1 MRLSVKL
8 DHILNFTK
16 IPPRLVYTLLL
27 LLALVLTWIGSRNR
41 PDPVWQ
47 KANEIMVQPRLM
59 IEDVVD
65 SLGLLYAEVHHKP
78 IKIGQ
83 IDSTGYKLLEKP
95 RLRTLAWPRF
105 RDFCRMAVQ
114 NNAVILSGVTGTG
127 TTKLA
132 EKTAMFIAT
141 YPEHNIL
148 SIHCAPEFDLELHKK
163 YIGWE
168 DESGQFQQGALLMF
182 LEKCRQNP
190 TQRFVCVIDNFDKI
204 NPETFFGP
212 ELWEKL
218 GSPKEKS
225 IIGGKEVVIPNN
237 FFMFSVT
244 HRGPGSRVEF
254 NEEHIKRLGKPY
266 IVQPDP
272 TELLDYFKKGA
283 VEIINDPK
291 KDSTKIKEDLPALLS
306 NINKRRMLYYFLKSN
321 EMMNKQ
327 YGEGFE
333 LGQGSNV
340 RKFYKEKDLNKL
352 KETYIN
358 HINAIRGVK
367 SLTMNDFESLDYTV
381 TNNGIE
387 PHTNFFERQ
396 IKILADTGYLVEI
409 TMVATTALLTTLIGY
424 WIFRRREKMIRK
436 FGKEAQQIY
445 DDFEDEKIS
454 AEEAARRLEQIKSEV
469 NDLVLKRSL
478 NYTEGLYFMG
488 FVDDKVRRIDF
499 SRNVSEN
506 FLELF
511 NAFMEDDVLTENEY
525 QKLCQFLESMRNK
538 IPVETYHTFI
548 EKVEWAYR
556 NKSANN

>member
-1 MRLSVKL
+1 
-8 DHILNFTK
+8 
-16 IPPRLVYTLLL
+16 
-27 LLALVLTWIGSRNR
+27 
-41 PDPVWQ
+41 
-47 KANEIMVQPRLM
+47 
-59 IEDVVD
+59 
-65 SLGLLYAEVHHKP
+65 
-78 IKIGQ
+78 
-83 IDSTGYKLLEKP
+83 
-95 RLRTLAWPRF
+95 
-105 RDFCRMAVQ
+105 
-114 NNAVILSGVTGTG
+114 
-127 TTKLA
+127 
-132 EKTAMFIAT
+132 
-141 YPEHNIL
+141 
-148 SIHCAPEFDLELHKK
+148 
-163 YIGWE
+163 
-168 DESGQFQQGALLMF
+168 
-182 LEKCRQNP
+182 
-190 TQRFVCVIDNFDKI
+190 
-204 NPETFFGP
+204 
-212 ELWEKL
+212 
-218 GSPKEKS
+218 
-225 IIGGKEVVIPNN
+225 
-237 FFMFSVT
+237 
-244 HRGPGSRVEF
+244 
-254 NEEHIKRLGKPY
+254 
-266 IVQPDP
+266 
-272 TELLDYFKKGA
+272 
-283 VEIINDPK
+283 
-291 KDSTKIKEDLPALLS
+291 
-306 NINKRRMLYYFLKSN
+306 
-321 EMMNKQ
+321 
-327 YGEGFE
+327 
-333 LGQGSNV
+333 
-340 RKFYKEKDLNKL
+340 
-352 KETYIN
+352 
-358 HINAIRGVK
+358 
-367 SLTMNDFESLDYTV
+367 V

>member
-1 MRLSVKL
+1 MRLSVKK

-16 IPPRLVYTLLL
+16 IPPRLVFTLLS
-27 LLALVLTWIGSRNR
+27 LLALVMAWVGSRNR

-47 KANEIMVQPRLM
+47 KANDIMMQPRLM

-78 IKIGQ
+78 IKIGS

-105 RDFCRMAVQ
+105 RDFCRMAIK
-114 NNAVILSGVTGTG
+114 NNNVILSGVTGTG

-132 EKTAMFIAT
+132 EKTAAFIAT
-141 YPEHNIL
+141 DPEQNIL
-148 SIHCAPEFDLELHKK
+148 NVHCAPEFDLELHKK

-168 DESGQFQQGALLMF
+168 DASGQFQQGLFLIF
-182 LEKCRQNP
+182 LEKCRLNP
-190 TQRFVCVIDNFDKI
+190 KQRFVCVIDNFDKI

-218 GSPKEKS
+218 GSPKEKT
-225 IIGGKEVVIPNN
+225 IIGGKEVSIPNN

-254 NEEHIKRLGKPY
+254 NEEHIKRLGNPY

-272 TELLDYFKKGA
+272 TELLAYFQDGA
-283 VEIINDPK
+283 VEIIIDPK
-291 KDSTKIKEDLPALLS
+291 EDSAQVNDDLPALLS
-306 NINKRRMLYYFLKSN
+306 NINKRRVLYYFLKSN

-333 LGQGSNV
+333 LGQGSNI
-340 RKFYKEKDLNKL
+340 RKFYKEKDLDKL

-381 TNNGIE
+381 ANNGIE

-396 IKILADTGYLVEI
+396 LKMLADTGYLVEI

-454 AEEAARRLEQIKSEV
+454 AEEAARLLEKIKSEV

-556 NKSANN
+556 NKSAH